1 MPEDVPKRLRKKR
14 KLQKRIVSVSLSDIN
29 RSAGKDLNELLN
41 CANPN
46 RTLYKRF
53 KEEMVMEGIL
63 RWHHHDES
71 LNICVMTDYNPLNG
85 NIVPGSFVHV
95 TKQQNYI
102 SCECDIYKHLRGI
115 AYENQVDMHQEI
127 ILDTTMTCMH
137 CRFFEEELSDA
148 IGMSQ
153 RENANL
159 PWALNSVNTSL
170 QYMNHPI
177 QLTGSVLIGGTTKF
191 SIKSQDNLFAFVN
204 ITFNNNKCFAK
215 CTNGICSAQMQNQ
228 KKIPKTASLQN
239 VTNLCEHMK
248 TIAEHLDYIKSF
260 FPEYFEDEADLG
272 NVDTEETPNNDD
284 VGIADGL
291 KNGTFNTETDL
302 WKYPALSDHTPKQM
316 MDEDFVHHTQLRN
329 KCSLFSHL
337 DTDNGLKIYL
347 LKPSHDS
354 AGDHC
359 QCGSKFDYSEEKY
372 EHISTAVL
380 YTCQSALECA
390 CYNLKCSNNT
400 CTITYQQEEEK

>member
-1 MPEDVPKRLRKKR
+1 
-14 KLQKRIVSVSLSDIN
+14 
-29 RSAGKDLNELLN
+29 
-41 CANPN
+41 
-46 RTLYKRF
+46 
-53 KEEMVMEGIL
+53 MEGIL

-71 LNICVMTDYNPLNG
+71 LDICVMTDYNPLNG

-127 ILDTTMTCMH
+127 ILDTTMTCIH
-137 CRFFEEELSDA
+137 CRFFDEELSNA
-148 IGMSQ
+148 IGMIQ
-153 RENANL
+153 RENENL
-159 PWALNSVNTSL
+159 PWALNSVNKSL
-170 QYMNHPI
+170 QYMNDPI

-191 SIKSQDNLFAFVN
+191 SIKSQDNLCAFVN

-260 FPEYFEDEADLG
+260 FPEYFEDGADVG

-291 KNGTFNTETDL
+291 KMEH
-302 WKYPALSDHTPKQM
+302 SI
-316 MDEDFVHHTQLRN
+316 
-329 KCSLFSHL
+329 
-337 DTDNGLKIYL
+337 LKL
-347 LKPSHDS
+347 V
-354 AGDHC
+354 
-359 QCGSKFDYSEEKY
+359 CGN
-372 EHISTAVL
+372 I
-380 YTCQSALECA
+380 QP
-390 CYNLKCSNNT
+390 
-400 CTITYQQEEEK
+400 